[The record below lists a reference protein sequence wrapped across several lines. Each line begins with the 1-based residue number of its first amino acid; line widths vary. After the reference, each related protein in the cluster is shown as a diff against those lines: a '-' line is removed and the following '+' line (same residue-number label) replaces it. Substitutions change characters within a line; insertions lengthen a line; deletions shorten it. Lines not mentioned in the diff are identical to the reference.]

1 MRKWFA
7 GLAVCFVATVLASV
21 VVIAMSNVIGVG
33 KGTIGDAAFMLSLC
47 CLLGLIDVEQR
58 LSEGREEKAPKAIA
72 CPYGYGRCDAR
83 PGGAKPRDCPGRRNT
98 GPLPVVRLRD
108 SGEEVK
114 Q

>member
-1 MRKWFA
+1 MRKRLAAW
-7 GLAVCFVATVLASV
+7 AVCFVTAALAAV

-58 LSEGREEKAPKAIA
+58 LSKGREEKAPKAIA

-83 PGGAKPRDCPGRRNT
+83 PGGVKPRRCPGHRNT

-108 SGEEVK
+108 SGEEAR
-114 Q
+114 